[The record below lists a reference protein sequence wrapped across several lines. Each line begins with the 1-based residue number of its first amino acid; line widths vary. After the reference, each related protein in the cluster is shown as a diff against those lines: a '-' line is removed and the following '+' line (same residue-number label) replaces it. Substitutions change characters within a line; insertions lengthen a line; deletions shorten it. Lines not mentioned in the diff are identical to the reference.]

1 MNLIIKVIFLQK
13 WEYFRLFDNDCHI
26 FLFIK
31 QRMSFKE
38 KCETSQE
45 LMSNAITWSVQT
57 WKKTY
62 MLPIDAIFPQ
72 NSAKLFRH
80 YQNHTKFAH
89 ISGNN
94 LSRPFFSLFNLDLW
108 TTLHDL
114 RFKSIKFFHQPYVQK
129 SETAKKDLTFPISHL
144 LSYSYSFQWLIRIG
158 RFMASRN

>member
-1 MNLIIKVIFLQK
+1 MTVIFSFLSNKECHSRKNVKHHKNWCQMPLHGQC
-13 WEYFRLFDNDCHI
+13 RL
-26 FLFIK
+26 
-31 QRMSFKE
+31 E
-38 KCETSQE
+38 
-45 LMSNAITWSVQT
+45 
-57 WKKTY
+57 KKTY

-72 NSAKLFRH
+72 NSAKLFRY

-158 RFMASRN
+158 RFVASRN